1 MQAPTAPSGP
11 PTQDPDERACPSCGA
26 TNGRIA
32 AFCWQC
38 YRPFGAAAPAAA
50 SPTAPIAGPRSVAYE
65 GPRYP
70 GPQGYGQAGGL
81 QGAVYAPQPLTT
93 PYAQPKRSLGT
104 MALVVVLSLAAVAG
118 VYLLMHRGTTVEL
131 PESFGGLTQ
140 IHNPQVES
148 ALELFRSQA
157 EGESI
162 SADMGIYGQAGTP
175 SVALAWVADAGV
187 PNADAAFTEF
197 AGGFND
203 GLATGSLDTSRRT
216 TETIDGVQYLCAPVS
231 GAPASNVCMW
241 QKDGIYWVLFDLSGQ
256 SMNATQDLAVAAY
269 GAPTS

>member
-11 PTQDPDERACPSCGA
+11 PAQEPDERACPSCGA
-26 TNGRIA
+26 ANGRIA

-38 YRPFGAAAPAAA
+38 YRPFGAAAPAAGSA
-50 SPTAPIAGPRSVAYE
+50 AGSVGSPPGVAYQ

-70 GPQGYGQAGGL
+70 GPQGSVQGNGL
-81 QGAVYAPQPLTT
+81 QGAVYGPPPLTT
-93 PYAQPKRSLGT
+93 PYAQPRRSLGT
-104 MALVVVLSLAAVAG
+104 MAVVVLVSLAAVAG
-118 VYLLMHRGTTVEL
+118 VWFFMHRGTSVEL
-131 PESFGGLTQ
+131 PQSFGGLTQ
-140 IHNPQVES
+140 INNPQVES
-148 ALELFRSQA
+148 ALDMFRSQA
-157 EGESI
+157 ENEGI

-175 SVALAWVADAGV
+175 TVALAWVADAGV
-187 PNADAAFTEF
+187 SDADAAFTEF

-231 GAPASNVCMW
+231 GTPASNVCLW
-241 QKDGIYWVLFDLSGQ
+241 QKDGIYWILFDLSGG

-269 GAPTS
+269 GAPA